1 MRSLKLHKT
10 MTTLIIILFLWSC
23 LGCLYW
29 MWDTAAHVDDR
40 ARFEDPLFTWIILLC
55 GPLVWLLYGMFLVV
69 LLLLYCYAR
78 LFGD

>member
-1 MRSLKLHKT
+1 
-10 MTTLIIILFLWSC
+10 MTAILLVLVLWSC

-29 MWDTAAHVDDR
+29 MWDAAAHVDDR
-40 ARFEDPLFTWIILLC
+40 ARSEDPLFTWFILLC

-78 LFGD
+78 LFCD